1 MTKRDGHL
9 EVLDER
15 QSEVLHRF
23 MDYDRASRQSVG
35 WPLEDNLI
43 AALLVMAE
51 SWCRMIDEGGGV
63 EACARQHLEYQRAQ
77 RGPAH

>member
-1 MTKRDGHL
+1 MTEKDEHL
-9 EVLDER
+9 EVLTEH

-23 MDYDRASRQSVG
+23 MDYDKVFRQSVG
-35 WPLEDNLI
+35 WPAEPNPI

-51 SWCRMIDEGGGV
+51 SWCAMIDEGGGV
-63 EACARQHLEYQRAQ
+63 EACAAEHLEYQRAQ